1 MSADGSSPRP
11 GRWVRRL
18 TPRVKGVCHLTS
30 RGLFIVDDLEHA
42 RMLYAA
48 FTRYPYLEIPC
59 EFTTERKLKGVGESG
74 TVESLGAIAD
84 AVANTPSH
92 LDLRSVSFP

>member
-1 MSADGSSPRP
+1 MSTDSSSFRT
-11 GRWVRRL
+11 GRWIRRL
-18 TPRVKGVCHLTS
+18 TPRVKDACHLTG
-30 RGLFIVDDLEHA
+30 RGLFIVGNLERP

-59 EFTTERKLKGVGESG
+59 EFTEPKLKGMGEGG

-92 LDLRSVSFP
+92 LDLRSISFP

>member
-1 MSADGSSPRP
+1 MPTDGSSSRP

-18 TPRVKGVCHLTS
+18 TPRVKDACHLIS
-30 RGLFIVDDLEHA
+30 RGLSIVDDLEHP

-59 EFTTERKLKGVGESG
+59 EFTERKLKGTGEGG

-92 LDLRSVSFP
+92 LDLRSISFP